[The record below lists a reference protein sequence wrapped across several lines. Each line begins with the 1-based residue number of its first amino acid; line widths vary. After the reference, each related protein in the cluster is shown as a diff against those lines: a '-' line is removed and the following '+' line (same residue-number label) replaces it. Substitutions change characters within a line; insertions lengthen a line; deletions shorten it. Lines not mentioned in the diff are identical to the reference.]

1 MITLIRWYIM
11 KTKEI
16 KWKLAFWQFI
26 DKQATELMKNPEQLE
41 KKIMPY
47 LAEVIHSSVQSQKK
61 DSE

>member
-1 MITLIRWYIM
+1 MITLVRWYIM

-16 KWKLAFWQFI
+16 KWKLAFWQFV

-47 LAEVIHSSVQSQKK
+47 LAEVIHASVQSQKK

>member
-1 MITLIRWYIM
+1 MITIIRMVRLWQLR
-11 KTKEI
+11 TK
-16 KWKLAFWQFI
+16 WHLALYQFI

-47 LAEVIHSSVQSQKK
+47 LAEIIHSSVQSQKK